1 MDLFDFLNFLCG
13 LALFLFGMFTMG
25 DGLENCAGGRLRSIL
40 ERLTASPVR
49 GFFLGFLVTAII
61 QSSSATTVMVVGL
74 VNSGVMS
81 LHQAVGLI
89 MGANVGTTVTAWL
102 ISLTSID
109 GAAFFLQL
117 LRPAAWVPL
126 LALLGVYF
134 MRFERSGRKKGLAAI
149 LLGFAVLMVGM
160 DTMSAS
166 VEVLR
171 DVPAFSRIFT
181 LFSHPLAGILVGVVV
196 TAVMQSSSASVG
208 VLQALSVTG
217 GIRAES
223 AIPLILGMNIG
234 AVVPTLLSAVGARVG
249 ARRAA
254 AVHLYINLIGAALF
268 LIPYALLRRNFLL
281 PFLEEAVNPVSIAL
295 IHSGYKL
302 GCALVLLPFCGA
314 LERLAVYT
322 VRDQAGSAAE
332 APLLDERLMATPSV
346 ALSQA
351 KRLTGETA
359 LMAQEAFEKALSLL
373 ERWDAKTAGRVR
385 ELEDAIDQREDAL
398 GTYLVQLSGLGLSIG
413 ESQDLST
420 MLHTISDFERISDHA
435 VDILLCLQEVGQ
447 RSSGF
452 SEGARQEL
460 RLMAQ
465 AVTEALELTIV
476 SFRTGNLD
484 AARQVEPLGEVVE
497 RMGGTLRAH
506 HIDRL
511 RAGRCSVETGVL
523 FTDLVNC
530 LGRVSAHCSNIAA
543 CVVEMQHSSYDPH
556 QYVRELHRSD
566 PDYAASFAR
575 FSAKYAL

>member
-25 DGLENCAGGRLRSIL
+25 DGLESCAGGQLRSIL

-49 GFFLGFLVTAII
+49 GFFLGFLVTALV
-61 QSSSATTVMVVGL
+61 QSSSATTVMVVGF

-109 GAAFFLQL
+109 GAAFFFRL
-117 LRPAAWVPL
+117 LKPASWIPL
-126 LALLGVYF
+126 LALAGVYF
-134 MRFERSGRKKGLAAI
+134 LRFERSGRKKGLAAV
-149 LLGFAVLMVGM
+149 LLGFTVLMVGM

-166 VEVLR
+166 VTGLR
-171 DVPAFSRIFT
+171 DVPAFSQVFT
-181 LFSHPLAGILVGVVV
+181 LFSHPLAGILVGAAV

-234 AVVPTLLSAVGARVG
+234 AVVPALLSAIGAQTG

-268 LIPYALLRRNFLL
+268 LIPYELLRRTVGL
-281 PFLEEAVNPVSIAL
+281 PFLTQTVNPVGIAL

-322 VRDQAGSAAE
+322 VRDRTGSAAE
-332 APLLDERLMATPSV
+332 APLLDERLMTTPAV

-351 KRLTGETA
+351 RLLTEETA
-359 LMAQEAFEKALSLL
+359 FMAQEAFEKALSLL
-373 ERWDAKTAGRVR
+373 DRWDSKAAGRVR
-385 ELEDAIDQREDAL
+385 ELEAAVDRREDAL
-398 GTYLVQLSGLGLSIG
+398 GTYLVRLSGLGLSVR
-413 ESQDLST
+413 ESQELST

-435 VDILLCLQEVGQ
+435 VDILLCLQEAGQ
-447 RSSGF
+447 RGIRF
-452 SEGARQEL
+452 SDGARQEL
-460 RLMAQ
+460 RLMAR
-465 AVTEALELTIV
+465 AVTEALGLTIA
-476 SFRTGNLD
+476 SFRSGSADT
-484 AARQVEPLGEVVE
+484 ARQVEPLDEVVE
-497 RMGGTLRAH
+497 RMGRALRDH

-511 RAGRCSVETGVL
+511 WAGRCSVETGVL
-523 FTDLVNC
+523 FTDLVTC

-543 CVVEMQHSSYDPH
+543 CVVEMRHSSYDPH
-556 QYVRELHRSD
+556 RYVRELHSSD
-566 PDYAASFAR
+566 PDYAASFQR
-575 FSAKYAL
+575 FSAKYGL